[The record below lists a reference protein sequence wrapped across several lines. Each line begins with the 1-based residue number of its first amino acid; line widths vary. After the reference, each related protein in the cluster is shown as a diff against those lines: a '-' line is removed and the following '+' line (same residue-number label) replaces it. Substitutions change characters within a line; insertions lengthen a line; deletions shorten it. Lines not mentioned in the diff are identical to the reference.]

1 MGINVNQ
8 YYYYRYY
15 DYKQAA
21 IYEFSFYTTLKII
34 ITITPIV

>member
-1 MGINVNQ
+1 VDQ

-21 IYEFSFYTTLKII
+21 MNLAF
-34 ITITPIV
+34 TPLWKLSLLLHQ